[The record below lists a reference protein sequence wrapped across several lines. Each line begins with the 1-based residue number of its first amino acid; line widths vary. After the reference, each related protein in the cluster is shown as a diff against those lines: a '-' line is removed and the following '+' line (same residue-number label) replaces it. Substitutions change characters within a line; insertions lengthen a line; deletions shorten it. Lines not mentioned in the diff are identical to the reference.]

1 MSNDFVSF
9 LPSSHFVSNCNV
21 IFFWFVAQLCLKKFF
36 PLEIKKNFL
45 ISKSVDEI
53 PLMPPEVENDEST
66 SFWLNN
72 IGLAVVV
79 VKKNGSL
86 LMIEL
91 NLLSEFN
98 LLSLPLSLLPFLK
111 LLLLN
116 TLLFLFFFAELL
128 YNEFGSEGIN
138 LGYLVA
144 NFTLFGSIISLKVSN
159 SVWNG
164 SVDFIFWDNGD
175 TFLGL
180 PFLIFDTTGLSI
192 VLAGGVVDVAKEKY
206 DLVVIGL
213 NPNSSLYS

>member
-1 MSNDFVSF
+1 MKHHKLKRGNDERGKKVRLGGF
-9 LPSSHFVSNCNV
+9 LHILRFWPDFLEELDTKFEDCLAFD
-21 IFFWFVAQLCLKKFF
+21 FFG
-36 PLEIKKNFL
+36 IKKNFL

-91 NLLSEFN
+91 NLLSELS
-98 LLSLPLSLLPFLK
+98 LLSLTLSLLLFLK

-128 YNEFGSEGIN
+128 YNELGSEGIN

-164 SVDFIFWDNGD
+164 SVDFIFWDKGD
-175 TFLGL
+175 TF
-180 PFLIFDTTGLSI
+180 
-192 VLAGGVVDVAKEKY
+192 VE
-206 DLVVIGL
+206 
-213 NPNSSLYS
+213 

>member
-1 MSNDFVSF
+1 MYQYLTGFVTVVVLLFSKHHKLKRGNDERGKNVRLGGF
-9 LPSSHFVSNCNV
+9 LHILRFWPDFLEELDTTFEDCLAFD
-21 IFFWFVAQLCLKKFF
+21 FFG
-36 PLEIKKNFL
+36 IKKNFL

-86 LMIEL
+86 LMIE
-91 NLLSEFN
+91 FN
-98 LLSLPLSLLPFLK
+98 LLSLPLSLLLFLK
-111 LLLLN
+111 ILLLN
-116 TLLFLFFFAELL
+116 TLLFLFLIAELA
-128 YNEFGSEGIN
+128 YNEFGSEGIS

-164 SVDFIFWDNGD
+164 SVDFILEDRGE
-175 TFLGL
+175 TFL
-180 PFLIFDTTGLSI
+180 
-192 VLAGGVVDVAKEKY
+192 E
-206 DLVVIGL
+206 
-213 NPNSSLYS
+213 